1 MVLMIDNYD
10 SFTYNVV
17 DLLRRSGEEVAVRRS
32 RDLTLQE
39 IRELNPDRLV
49 ISPGPG
55 RPQDAGIS
63 LAAVKTFA
71 GTIPILGICLGHQ
84 VIIEAFGGKVIQ
96 APTIMHGKADTVA
109 HDSQGLF
116 RNIKQNISVIRYHSL
131 AADQASIPDCL
142 DVTSR
147 ALSDQAVMG
156 VRHREM
162 LIEGVQF
169 HPESIGT
176 EQGLKIIQNFLN
188 YKRGES
194 PVTAIIKNLT
204 EGRDLSESQAYE
216 LMDEVTNGELSDGQ
230 IGAFLGA
237 LSVKGVTS
245 VELSQFAQV
254 LLAKTGAAPLPPG
267 SGLLDTCGTGGDGQH
282 TFNISS
288 AAALVCAASGVKV
301 AKHGNK
307 AVSSKSGSYDFYQAL
322 GIPVQMPY
330 DASIKNI
337 QQKSFTFLFAPLFHS
352 AMKFVGRVRQEL
364 KVRTVF
370 NMIGPLVNPL
380 RPEFQVAGVYS
391 EELLDL
397 YAETMKK
404 LGVKRGLVVHSDD
417 HLDEISIAA
426 PTKARELCE
435 DGTIRKL
442 VIDPEDY
449 GIRGFS
455 LTDLAGGNADD
466 NAAVFKAVIQGN
478 IKNRHIEAVMLAVAL
493 NAAAGLYVSG
503 REVSIAAGF
512 EKAKTLLI
520 DGTLLEFVQQLAK
533 G

>member
-1 MVLMIDNYD
+1 
-10 SFTYNVV
+10 
-17 DLLRRSGEEVAVRRS
+17 
-32 RDLTLQE
+32 
-39 IRELNPDRLV
+39 
-49 ISPGPG
+49 
-55 RPQDAGIS
+55 
-63 LAAVKTFA
+63 
-71 GTIPILGICLGHQ
+71 
-84 VIIEAFGGKVIQ
+84 
-96 APTIMHGKADTVA
+96 
-109 HDSQGLF
+109 
-116 RNIKQNISVIRYHSL
+116 
-131 AADQASIPDCL
+131 
-142 DVTSR
+142 
-147 ALSDQAVMG
+147 
-156 VRHREM
+156 
-162 LIEGVQF
+162 
-169 HPESIGT
+169 
-176 EQGLKIIQNFLN
+176 
-188 YKRGES
+188 
-194 PVTAIIKNLT
+194 
-204 EGRDLSESQAYE
+204 
-216 LMDEVTNGELSDGQ
+216 MDEVTNGELSDGQ

-245 VELSQFAQV
+245 AELSQFARV
-254 LLAKTGAAPLPPG
+254 LLSKTGAAPLPPG

-322 GIPVQMPY
+322 GIPVQLPY
-330 DASIKNI
+330 DASIKSINE
-337 QQKSFTFLFAPLFHS
+337 KSFTFLFAPLFHS
-352 AMKFVGRVRQEL
+352 AMKYVGRVRQEL

-404 LGVKRGLVVHSDD
+404 LGVTRGLVVHSDD

-426 PTKARELCE
+426 PTRARELCE

-442 VIDPEDY
+442 VIEPEDY

-466 NAAVFKAVIQGN
+466 NAAVFQAVIQGD

-503 REVSIAAGF
+503 KEASIQAGF
-512 EKAKTLLI
+512 AKAKTLLTN
-520 DGTLLEFVQQLAK
+520 GTLFKYVQQLTK